1 MVVLITQYH
10 IQFSQ
15 ELLISSSSQS
25 LDTEDT
31 IHVQDSEIHSSQSQ
45 DIATGYTV
53 FGVGMGICMVMLAI
67 VTAGWIWTCYRK
79 GRSKNTLQNSR

>member
-1 MVVLITQYH
+1 MTQYH
-10 IQFSQ
+10 TQFSQ

-31 IHVQDSEIHSSQSQ
+31 IHVQDSETHSSQSQ

-53 FGVGMGICMVMLAI
+53 FGVGMG
-67 VTAGWIWTCYRK
+67 
-79 GRSKNTLQNSR
+79 N